1 MRKASAQIQRQQQ
14 QQLRCTFGSRRRG
27 SGGCSTSSCSS
38 RNFGSMPLLLPR
50 KNYHRAV
57 VLPTAAALI
66 LNSGI
71 VGTITGTKGRG
82 RTRRT
87 RADFLRFL
95 SSPISPMNEGEG
107 EVVMIRKGVVRE
119 GAQQHNEK
127 GEIISLSNDEIFLPQ
142 SYQAVPRSNKTTART
157 AAAFNQLKELV
168 QQSNN
173 IVLITGAGC
182 STKSGIPD
190 YRGEE
195 GSYSKG
201 HKPMTHDNFMFS
213 PEERQ
218 RYWARSM
225 KGWGPFYKAEPNQ
238 AHRAMA
244 QLENAGKVEH
254 VITQNVDGL
263 HQKAGSKTVTELHGT
278 NHRVRCM
285 SCNQTWDRNR
295 HQRFVTAMNL
305 WWLKEHD
312 ARNDDK
318 NLIVPEWNLMKGSED
333 STAKI
338 KTGGTESQHLRA
350 DGDAE
355 LGQGLDYS
363 RIKVP
368 KCRDCGGIVKP
379 DVVFFGD
386 SVPRERVI
394 TASKAVD
401 NADLVIAAGTS
412 ISVLS
417 AHRLILQANKNG
429 IPIVVINKGPTRAE
443 RENIPL
449 LKVEAEV
456 GETLGKLADDLKL

>member
-1 MRKASAQIQRQQQ
+1 
-14 QQLRCTFGSRRRG
+14 
-27 SGGCSTSSCSS
+27 
-38 RNFGSMPLLLPR
+38 
-50 KNYHRAV
+50 
-57 VLPTAAALI
+57 
-66 LNSGI
+66 
-71 VGTITGTKGRG
+71 
-82 RTRRT
+82 
-87 RADFLRFL
+87 
-95 SSPISPMNEGEG
+95 
-107 EVVMIRKGVVRE
+107 
-119 GAQQHNEK
+119 
-127 GEIISLSNDEIFLPQ
+127 
-142 SYQAVPRSNKTTART
+142 
-157 AAAFNQLKELV
+157 
-168 QQSNN
+168 
-173 IVLITGAGC
+173 
-182 STKSGIPD
+182 
-190 YRGEE
+190 
-195 GSYSKG
+195 
-201 HKPMTHDNFMFS
+201 
-213 PEERQ
+213 
-218 RYWARSM
+218 
-225 KGWGPFYKAEPNQ
+225 
-238 AHRAMA
+238 MA